1 MFQHTQLRVVF
12 RHDQHFDQ
20 PKHKFQNQNQKS
32 NSKIQMKCNWPVK
45 ERKNLLGLNW
55 EYFP

>member
-45 ERKNLLGLNW
+45 ERKNLLGLN
-55 EYFP
+55 